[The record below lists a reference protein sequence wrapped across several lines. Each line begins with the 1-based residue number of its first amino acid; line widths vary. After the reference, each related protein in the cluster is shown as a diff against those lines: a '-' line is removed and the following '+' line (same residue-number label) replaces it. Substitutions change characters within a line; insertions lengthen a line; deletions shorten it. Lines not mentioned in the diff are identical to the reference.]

1 MLYCTALQIAA
12 LNLSGWNGVI
22 GCHRLPATILG
33 SIFYHYL
40 IGMAMSRSRAGESM
54 PLKYFSS
61 DKLNRNDSNSST
73 LTASTNRS
81 IFEAFKYGDSRKNLL
96 DDAEF
101 RLEDIEPR
109 RTSVSDATVPYGML
123 EHKSNNQTSS
133 KGDPVTL
140 SKTYPSLGIAIPPV
154 DSSTDGPR
162 TTPGHGLFA
171 DTPGSFIARGA
182 LSILESP
189 MGSGSTDRNEF
200 EKE

>member
-1 MLYCTALQIAA
+1 
-12 LNLSGWNGVI
+12 
-22 GCHRLPATILG
+22 
-33 SIFYHYL
+33 
-40 IGMAMSRSRAGESM
+40 MAISRAHPGDSV
-54 PLKYFSS
+54 PINYFSS
-61 DKLNRNDSNSST
+61 EKLNRNDSNSST
-73 LTASTNRS
+73 LTASTSRS
-81 IFEAFKYGDSRKNLL
+81 IFEAFKYSDSRKTLL

-123 EHKSNNQTSS
+123 ERKSLPISTSRHGEVAESTS
-133 KGDPVTL
+133 KGESASL
-140 SKTYPSLGIAIPPV
+140 SNTYPSLGIAIPP
-154 DSSTDGPR
+154 DSSSEGPR

-189 MGSGSTDRNEF
+189 LGSGSTDRKEF